1 MRLILTL
8 FLFLILSDSFSQTGT
23 IDGKLYDNSNGKS
36 LAGVSVIV
44 EGAEKGTSTKVDGFF
59 NIKLTPGRYT
69 LKFSLINYGSKSV
82 SDVEVKSG
90 EATHLEIGMDVS
102 AKSETEVIIKA
113 SSKRETIAAMIN
125 YQRTSPV
132 VAQVVSAEAIRRSP
146 DRNTGEV
153 LKRVPG
159 ASIQEGKYMVIRGLA
174 DRYNQSM
181 LNGVLLSSTE
191 PDRKSFS
198 FDILPSSMVDNI
210 IINKA
215 FIPELPGEWAGG
227 LIQVNT
233 KDVPARNFFNIQI
246 GSGFNTQTLGQD
258 FYSYDGGK
266 LDFLGWDDGAR
277 ALPEGI
283 PTKSAFANLGL
294 AGKAEWGSRFSNIWA
309 ADQVS
314 SGLANLNQNLQM
326 SGGFTLGNGR
336 KNKVAAVLSVFYNRT
351 NRRTSFRNRII
362 RFQNN
367 VADVYFDYDNEKYNR
382 DVLTGALAN
391 LTYQI
396 GSNHKISFKNILNIN
411 TSNYSTIRNGEDF
424 EGRFE
429 DVSDKIRATEL
440 AFKAN
445 TFFNTQLT
453 GEHNLKG
460 IKSKVNWFGSFNILD
475 QYVPDQRRIQYMKE
489 NPRIDSSPYVIF
501 IPVSNTSQKNGS
513 RYFGFLNDYIYTAGG
528 DVSKTFKWF
537 KKNQTIKAGYF
548 FQVKD
553 RLFDSRAFAVYAPDG
568 GEAFKYLSQD
578 KVFAPENYSNGSDG
592 KLYFNE
598 LAGNSFRYIAN
609 SILNAGFLQFDNQ
622 FSDQIRVVWGMR
634 VENFD
639 QVVGSMKKSDPR
651 HVYSEVRDYLPAFN
665 LTYKL
670 DSKTSVR
677 VAGSQTVI
685 RPEFRELSI
694 FQFFDFEVGATIAG
708 NPGLKRTK
716 VSNFDVRFEKYPG
729 AGELFTFG
737 IFYKYFQL
745 PLEVYFN
752 PASGDGST
760 YNFLNAD
767 EANSFGAEFEFRKKL
782 ESSELLKNFTI
793 QGNASYIYNRVKS
806 LDRPMQGQSPYL
818 LNAGI
823 QYDLDKYDLTT
834 TLLFNQIGRRI
845 ALVGGSDQPPTWE
858 NPRAVLDFQISKR
871 LMDDKAELKLN
882 ISDMLNQEAIF
893 YWDVDD
899 NKKYN
904 PEKDAFAIK
913 RKLGTNFSIS
923 FAYNF

>member
-1 MRLILTL
+1 MRYFLSFILIIFSELT
-8 FLFLILSDSFSQTGT
+8 FSQTGN
-23 IDGKLYDNSNGKS
+23 IEGKLTDMATGKPLS
-36 LAGVSVIV
+36 GVSVMID
-44 EGAEKGTSTKVDGFF
+44 GLNKGTSSNIDGFF

-69 LKFSLINYGSKSV
+69 LKFSLINYRSKEV
-82 SDVEVKSG
+82 SEVEVKAG
-90 EATHLEIGMDVS
+90 EISHIDISLEVA
-102 AKSETEVIIKA
+102 AKSEVEVIVKA
-113 SSKRETIAAMIN
+113 SSRKESVAAMIN
-125 YQRTSPV
+125 YQRTAPV

-159 ASIQEGKYMVIRGLA
+159 ASIQEGKYLVIRGLA

-191 PDRKSFS
+191 PDRKTFS

-210 IINKA
+210 VINKA

-233 KDVPARNFFNIQI
+233 KDVPVKDFFNVQI
-246 GSGFNTQTLGQD
+246 GTGFNTQTIGND
-258 FYSYDGGK
+258 FYSYQGGK
-266 LDFLGWDDGAR
+266 LDFLGWDDGTR
-277 ALPEGI
+277 SLPEGI
-283 PTKSAFANLGL
+283 PTKSAFANLSLGDK
-294 AGKAEWGSRFSNIWA
+294 ASWGKQFNNIWT
-309 ADQVS
+309 ADRVT
-314 SGLANLNQNLQM
+314 SGLSNLNQSLQM
-326 SGGFTLGNGR
+326 SGGFSIINNSR
-336 KNKVAAVLSVFYNRT
+336 SKAAAVLSVFYNRSV
-351 NRRTSFRNRII
+351 RRTEFSNRII

-367 VADVYFDYDNEKYNR
+367 IPDVYFDYDNNKYNQE
-382 DVLTGALAN
+382 VLAGALGN
-391 LTYQI
+391 LTWQI
-396 GSNHKISFKNILNIN
+396 RNNHKISWKNILNIN
-411 TSNYSTIRNGEDF
+411 STNYSTIREGKDF

-429 DVSDKIRATEL
+429 NAADQIRATEL
-440 AFKAN
+440 AFKTN
-445 TFFNTQLT
+445 TFFNTQLS
-453 GEHNLKG
+453 GEHFLKTSG
-460 IKSKVNWFGSFNILD
+460 LRVNWFGSFNILD
-475 QYVPDQRRIQYMKE
+475 QYVPDQRRVQYIKE
-489 NPRIDSSPYVIF
+489 DPRADSSPYVIF
-501 IPVSNTSQKNGS
+501 IPVANTSQKNGS
-513 RYFGFLNDYIYTAGG
+513 RYYGFLNDYIYTSGG
-528 DVSKTFKWF
+528 DVAKSFKMF
-537 KKNQTIKAGYF
+537 GKNQTLKAGYF

-553 RLFDSRAFAVYAPDG
+553 RLFDSRAFAIYAPGG
-568 GEAFKYLSQD
+568 GESFKYFSQD
-578 KVFAPENYSNGSDG
+578 KVFASENFSNGSDD

-622 FSDQIRVVWGMR
+622 FSDQIRIVWGMR

-677 VAGSQTVI
+677 AAGSQTVI

-694 FQFFDFEVGATIAG
+694 FQFFDFEVGATVAG

-745 PLEVYFN
+745 PLEIYFN

-782 ESSELLKNFTI
+782 EGSALLKNFTL

-823 QYDLDKYDLTT
+823 QYDLEKYDLRT

-858 NPRAVLDFQISKR
+858 NPRAVLDLQISKR

-904 PEKDAFAIK
+904 PSIDAYAIK
-913 RKLGTNFSIS
+913 RKLGANVSIS